1 MVKWH
6 NRRMAYGFAIVEG
19 LSMIPALAPGE
30 RVLVRYGA
38 TFKVGDIVLVD
49 RGERVDIK
57 RVTRIEDGH
66 IFVEGDNSEVS
77 TDSRNYGAVSKD
89 AIIAKVIRRVWSPR
103 LKE

>member
-6 NRRMAYGFAIVEG
+6 NGRMAYGFAIVDG
-19 LSMIPALAPGE
+19 LSMVPVLAPGD

-66 IFVEGDNSEVS
+66 TFVEGDNTEVS
-77 TDSRNYGAVSKD
+77 TDSRHYGAVPND
-89 AIIAKVIRRVWSPR
+89 AIIAKVIRRMLQFKRQS
-103 LKE
+103 

>member
-1 MVKWH
+1 
-6 NRRMAYGFAIVEG
+6 
-19 LSMIPALAPGE
+19 MIPALAPGE

-77 TDSRNYGAVSKD
+77 TDSRHYGAVSKE
-89 AIIAKVIRRVWSPR
+89 AIIAKVIRRIWTR
-103 LKE
+103 